1 MPKYDST
8 REYIAARQAGDT
20 DTTSRIVSEVTARF
34 NTRTTD
40 GTEITELYK
49 ANQSTPLADPK

>member
-1 MPKYDST
+1 MPKFRST
-8 REYIAARQAGDT
+8 RDYIAAREAGDT

-40 GTEITELYK
+40 GSEIAELYE
-49 ANQSTPLADPK
+49 ANRTVPLAEPK